1 MTLWLSFK
9 KAMKTVQSGK
19 GIKLI
24 RTFMRNLSIAVMMA
38 YFPLHFPEIPL
49 LGQNDTVAYET

>member
-38 YFPLHFPEIPL
+38 YFPLHFTEIPL
-49 LGQNDTVAYET
+49 LGQNDTVAHET